1 MLFMI
6 KKWFWYNWV
15 IFALRTIWLGI
26 IVIADVMYPAM
37 IDVPFGVIILIAFLV
52 YAIPLI
58 VQYRKENWYLAV
70 EVLMT
75 GCFYLFV
82 AYVAPALTWSFVL
95 LVIIIGVASSRRTYM
110 WTGISSGIIFPAL
123 NGLITNRLPYEFM
136 FSCSFGFA
144 IGMAFSILIESHKQG
159 RIIQEQ
165 KQLLEQHIKQIEELT
180 LIEERNRLSHELHDT
195 IGHSLT
201 SLIVGVESLRSSV
214 PDSQIER
221 VDKLVSIAQDSLDDI
236 RKHFHQLSDARLNQ
250 SLSEVLLELTEEF
263 MKSTGVTVNFRVI
276 GSETLVMQKM
286 SFCLYRCLQE
296 SLTNAVRH
304 GQASVISVD
313 LYFESQQLR
322 LQIEDNGNGI
332 ESIEFGLGLKGMKE
346 RLEQLLGTLSVHSQ
360 SGQGTVVICNVPI
373 QVEAGQGSIRLLI
386 VDDQVMIADSLQQIL
401 NQQDNFIV
409 VGTASDGQEALR
421 QCERHQPDIVLMDV
435 HMQGMNGLATFL
447 QMKERWPNM
456 KIVIMT
462 TFEDSVQAATALE
475 HGAEGYMLKSTRPK
489 EMMEAMKLIY
499 SGGTWLD
506 RSIATRVFESMKRQ
520 REQLEKYSP
529 NDPYGLT
536 KREREILQLLSD
548 GLRYKSIAT
557 KLYLSEGTIRNY
569 CSTLY
574 SKLGVS
580 NREEAIELARNES
593 IL

>member
-1 MLFMI
+1 MLSMI

-37 IDVPFGVIILIAFLV
+37 IVVPFGVIILSALLV

-58 VQYRKENWYLAV
+58 VQYRKEDWYLAV
-70 EVLMT
+70 EVVMT
-75 GCFYLFV
+75 GFFYLFV

-95 LVIIIGVASSRRTYM
+95 LVIIMGVASSRRTYM
-110 WTGISSGIIFPAL
+110 WTGISSGIILPAM
-123 NGLITNRLPYEFM
+123 NGLITNRPPYEFM

-144 IGMAFSILIESHKQG
+144 IGMAFGILIESHKQA

-214 PDSQIER
+214 PDLQIER
-221 VDKLVSIAQDSLDDI
+221 VDKLVSIAQGSLDDI
-236 RKHFHQLSDARLNQ
+236 RKHLHQLSHAHARFNQ
-250 SLSEVLLELTEEF
+250 SLSEALLELTEEF

-276 GSETLVMQKM
+276 GIETLVMQKM

-304 GQASVISVD
+304 GQASVVSVD
-313 LYFESQQLR
+313 LFFESQQLR

-332 ESIEFGLGLKGMKE
+332 ESIEFGLGLKE
-346 RLEQLLGTLSVHSQ
+346 RLEQQQGTLSVHSQ
-360 SGQGTVVICNVPI
+360 SGQGTVVICNVPL

-401 NQQDNFIV
+401 SQQDNFIV
-409 VGTASDGQEALR
+409 VGTASDGQEALE

-435 HMQGMNGLATFL
+435 HMQGMNGLEAFL
-447 QMKERWPNM
+447 QMKERWSNM
-456 KIVIMT
+456 KVVVMT

-475 HGAEGYMLKSTRPK
+475 HGAKGYMLKSTRPK

-506 RSIATRVFESMKRQ
+506 QSIATRVFEEMKRQ

-557 KLYLSEGTIRNY
+557 KLYLSEGTVRNY

-580 NREEAIELARNES
+580 NREEAIELARTES

>member
-1 MLFMI
+1 MLSMI

-15 IFALRTIWLGI
+15 VFALRTIWLGI

-37 IDVPFGVIILIAFLV
+37 IAVPFGVIILIAFLV

-58 VQYRKENWYLAV
+58 VQYRKENGYLAV
-70 EVLMT
+70 EVVMT
-75 GCFYLFV
+75 GFFYLFV
-82 AYVAPALTWSFVL
+82 AYVAPGLIWSFVL
-95 LVIIIGVASSRRTYM
+95 LVMIIGVASSRRTYM

-123 NGLITNRLPYEFM
+123 NGLIANHPPYEFM

-144 IGMAFSILIESHKQG
+144 MGMAFSILIESHKQA

-201 SLIVGVESLRSSV
+201 SLLVGVESLRSSV

-221 VDKLVSIAQDSLDDI
+221 VDTLVSIAQGSLNDI
-236 RKHFHQLSDARLNQ
+236 RKHFNQLSDARLNK
-250 SLSEVLLELTEEF
+250 SLSEALLELTEEF

-286 SFCLYRCLQE
+286 SFCLHRCLQE

-304 GQASVISVD
+304 GQASVIAVD

-322 LQIEDNGNGI
+322 LQIEDNGNRI
-332 ESIEFGLGLKGMKE
+332 DSIEFGLGLKGMKE
-346 RLEQLLGTLSVHSQ
+346 RLEQQRGTLSVHSQ
-360 SGQGTVVICNVPI
+360 SGQGTVVICNVPL
-373 QVEAGQGSIRLLI
+373 QVEAGHGSIRLLI

-401 NQQDNFIV
+401 SQQDNFIV
-409 VGTASDGQEALR
+409 VGTASDGQEALE

-435 HMQGMNGLATFL
+435 HMQGMNGLEAFL

-456 KIVIMT
+456 KVVVMT
-462 TFEDSVQAATALE
+462 TFEDSIQAATALE
-475 HGAEGYMLKSTRPK
+475 HGAEGYMLKSIRPK

-506 RSIATRVFESMKRQ
+506 QSIATRVFEEMKRQ

-580 NREEAIELARNES
+580 NREEAIELARTES